1 MVDLDNLKVQNTN
14 IDYSNIKS
22 VIIFNHQEI
31 NEMNEYLGTGAF
43 VLLGIAS
50 GISSEDGS
58 PMHTFAVGCIDGEI
72 QN

>member
-1 MVDLDNLKVQNTN
+1 
-14 IDYSNIKS
+14 
-22 VIIFNHQEI
+22 
-31 NEMNEYLGTGAF
+31 MNEYLSTGAF

-72 QN
+72 QD